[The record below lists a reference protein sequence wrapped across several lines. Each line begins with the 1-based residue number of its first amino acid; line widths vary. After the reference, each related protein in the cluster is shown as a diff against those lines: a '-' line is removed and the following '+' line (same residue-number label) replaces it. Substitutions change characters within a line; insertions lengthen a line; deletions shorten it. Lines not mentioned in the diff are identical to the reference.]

1 MSEHHVLLVC
11 GSGASSGFLAA
22 NIRKAAAN
30 RDLPIA
36 IIARSEDALEDYLKE
51 IDCLMVGPHMANMYE
66 ELVHECE
73 GYPIKVQ
80 IIDRTV
86 YSHLD
91 GEGALNQ
98 ILALFDEK

>member
-30 RDLPIA
+30 RDLPIE
-36 IIARSEDALEDYLKE
+36 IIARSESALEDYLNE
-51 IDCLMVGPHMANMYE
+51 IDCLMIGPHMANMYE
-66 ELVHECE
+66 ELQKMCE
-73 GYPIKVQ
+73 NHPIKVAV
-80 IIDRTV
+80 IDRAI
-86 YSHLD
+86 YSRLN

-98 ILALFDEK
+98 ILSLFEE